1 MLSEADF
8 RAWFA
13 DFRARFP
20 AVREYVGRQTES
32 KRLLDTWHQVLAAFE
47 AQTLAA
53 VTAAILA
60 GELDPVPNTQ
70 LGQFG
75 HEIRQRCRQWLD
87 LHRAAAPQDWHETAK
102 PLPVS
107 QMLQEPKMRHMLACA
122 RAADRLTGGDD
133 CASDASRYAKHGSVY
148 PDAGSY
154 EAAIVMADDHSEA
167 EERACLATFARDGVT
182 WQQIQDEAR
191 RDRMT

>member
-1 MLSEADF
+1 MLTLSEFKDWLGDY
-8 RAWFA
+8 RT
-13 DFRARFP
+13 RFP
-20 AVREYVGRQTES
+20 AVREYVAKQPQS
-32 KRLLDTWHQVLAAFE
+32 SRLIDTWHQVLVAFE

-75 HEIRQRCRQWLD
+75 HEIRQRCRQYLD
-87 LHRAAAPQDWHETAK
+87 LHRGSQPQDWHETAK

-122 RAADRLTGGDD
+122 RAADRLTGSDD
-133 CASDASRYAKHGSVY
+133 GASDASRYAKHGSVY

-154 EAAIVMADDHSEA
+154 EAAVVMADDHSEA
-167 EERACLATFARDGVT
+167 EERACLATFAREGVT

-191 RDRMT
+191 RSA